1 MMKRRGSEFSSTLM
15 TGADSPQVLATA
27 EQVHEAVERIA
38 QSIHERLVS
47 VEKAAFIG
55 IHTHGV
61 PLAQRLKSYF
71 MEYYGVEVPVGTVD
85 ITLYR
90 DDYDLRGVK
99 PRIQSSKIRFS
110 VDGRELVL
118 VDDVLFTGRTIRA
131 AIESLGDYGRPSA
144 IRLAVLA
151 DRGHRELPIQPDA
164 VGLIFQTGK
173 QDRIR
178 VRMVE
183 IDGKD
188 EILLV
193 RGGLGA

>member
-1 MMKRRGSEFSSTLM
+1 M
-15 TGADSPQVLATA
+15 TGTDTPQVLASA
-27 EQVHEAVERIA
+27 DQVHEAVARIA
-38 QSIHERLVS
+38 QSVREKLTS
-47 VEKAAFIG
+47 LEKAAFIG

-61 PLAQRLKSYF
+61 PLAHRLRSLFKETYD
-71 MEYYGVEVPVGTVD
+71 VEVPVGTVD

-99 PRIQSSKIRFS
+99 PRIQSSQIRFS

-164 VGLIFQTGK
+164 VGMTFQTGK

-183 IDGKD
+183 VDGVD
-188 EILLV
+188 EILLLK
-193 RGGLGA
+193 GGLGA

>member
-1 MMKRRGSEFSSTLM
+1 MAGN
-15 TGADSPQVLATA
+15 DSQQVLATA
-27 EQVHEAVERIA
+27 EQVQEAVLRIA
-38 QSIHERLVS
+38 QSVREKLKS

-61 PLAQRLKSYF
+61 PLAHRLRSLFK
-71 MEYYGVEVPVGTVD
+71 EQYGVEVPVGTVD

-99 PRIQSSKIRFS
+99 PRIQSSQIRFS

-164 VGLIFQTGK
+164 AGLIFQTGK
-173 QDRIR
+173 RDRIR

-183 IDGKD
+183 IDGVD
-188 EILLV
+188 EILLI

>member
-1 MMKRRGSEFSSTLM
+1 M
-15 TGADSPQVLATA
+15 TGTDSPQILATA
-27 EQVHEAVERIA
+27 EQVHTAVERIA
-38 QSIHERLVS
+38 QNIREKLVS
-47 VEKAAFIG
+47 INKAAFIG

-61 PLAQRLKSYF
+61 PLAHRLKVYF
-71 MEYYGVEVPVGTVD
+71 KEHYGVEVPVGTVD

-99 PRIQSSKIRFS
+99 PRIQSSQIRFS

-164 VGLIFQTGK
+164 AGMIFQTGK
-173 QDRIR
+173 RDRIR
-178 VRMVE
+178 VRMIE

-188 EILLV
+188 EILLL